1 MTKQNVEKYLKEL
14 THGTSFWFD
23 VRLINNETEIWLKI
37 HGDNPENED
46 WQWSF
51 PIKNSDDKK
60 DLLDAIKKEI
70 QSELID
76 FDIDENVYRVL
87 EEKRNECQYVD
98 TVDLIANEQYKE
110 NALRKFYQK
119 LENGKDKVELK
130 NPESKKIAKMLF
142 KEVIQ
147 LNENLMNN
155 ESSNLNASPDAV
167 LHQIMRDQT
176 DFTYSLN
183 ELFEIY
189 KKTVDEEAFE
199 QMFKLFTGITF
210 YEYLKKCKEAL
221 NKQDIELVL

>member
-23 VRLINNETEIWLKI
+23 VRLINNEAEIWLKI

-130 NPESKKIAKMLF
+130 NPESKKIANILF
-142 KEVIQ
+142 NMHLDMDYDSSVDNYKEEVDILSQ
-147 LNENLMNN
+147 SIDKLSEEDDSLFYVLQMIAWKHEDEENL
-155 ESSNLNASPDAV
+155 LVDG
-167 LHQIMRDQT
+167 DG
-176 DFTYSLN
+176 DFV
-183 ELFEIY
+183 ER
-189 KKTVDEEAFE
+189 
-199 QMFKLFTGITF
+199 
-210 YEYLKKCKEAL
+210 
-221 NKQDIELVL
+221 